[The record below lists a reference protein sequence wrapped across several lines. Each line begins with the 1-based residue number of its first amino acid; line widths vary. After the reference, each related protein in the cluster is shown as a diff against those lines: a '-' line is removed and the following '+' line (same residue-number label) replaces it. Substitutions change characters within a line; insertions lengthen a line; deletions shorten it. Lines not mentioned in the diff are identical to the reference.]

1 MQSFTCCVITMPTQ
15 PSKLILSLF
24 LPHFKKSVVLENAFI
39 QQQPKK
45 NKKQLKKLICSFL
58 SSQGYC
64 SPAFSQPLGAGHP
77 QRLSHVR
84 QYGLDRPVAPRCRR
98 SHGGFAR
105 GSAGLWTGEKH
116 TWGWCTERTGN
127 LEQTQIKNKETAAA
141 GHGSMS
147 IFSSSC
153 AVWKFCTQLILNRHI
168 FCQTVLKRHPNT
180 SSSPN

>member
-1 MQSFTCCVITMPTQ
+1 MLSFSSSQ
-15 PSKLILSLF
+15 
-24 LPHFKKSVVLENAFI
+24 
-39 QQQPKK
+39 KK

-127 LEQTQIKNKETAAA
+127 LEQTQIKTKKQQQRGMAICPYYRRAALFENSALSWYLTGTYSARRYWKGTQTHHPVQINKD
-141 GHGSMS
+141 
-147 IFSSSC
+147 
-153 AVWKFCTQLILNRHI
+153 
-168 FCQTVLKRHPNT
+168 T
-180 SSSPN
+180 SEQ